1 MLASSARSAEETM
14 VPRRRTIATFA
25 LIAVVAVLG
34 LSACGSKSSSGTA
47 GGTTASHVSAP
58 KTKFLLHSGLAF
70 GAFHH
75 FIYKPFK
82 AGNLTGGGF
91 LKHKLALAKAGLAG
105 LFAYHEIK
113 LALVDAQSS
122 PLLSRLLSPLTAL
135 STKLQALGA
144 GLKGGSVDSA
154 GIEAANTQ
162 AAVTS
167 AASSAAGQP
176 ITDATPSASQ
186 LAGG

>member
-1 MLASSARSAEETM
+1 LPAS
-14 VPRRRTIATFA
+14 RRTIATVA

-34 LSACGSKSSSGTA
+34 LSACGSKSSTTSN
-47 GGTTASHVSAP
+47 GTTSSQVSAP

-75 FIYKPFK
+75 FIYKPYK

-105 LFAYHEIK
+105 LFAYHEVK

-122 PLLSRLLSPLTAL
+122 PLLSRLVSPLTAL
-135 STKLQALGA
+135 AAKLQSLGT
-144 GLKGGSVDSA
+144 GLKGGSVDTS
-154 GIEAANTQ
+154 GIESANTQ

-167 AASSAAGQP
+167 SAASAAGQP

-186 LAGG
+186 LAGGSAGEGAGVAAA

>member
-1 MLASSARSAEETM
+1 MS
-14 VPRRRTIATFA
+14 RRGRTATLA
-25 LIAVVAVLG
+25 LILVLALG
-34 LSACGSKSSSGTA
+34 VSACGSSSSTSSNGTA
-47 GGTTASHVSAP
+47 TTEHVSLP

-75 FIYKPFK
+75 FIYKPYK
-82 AGNLTGGGF
+82 AGKLTGGGLF
-91 LKHKLALAKAGLAG
+91 SHKVNLVKAGLAG

-122 PLLSRLLSPLTAL
+122 PLLMKLLSPLTAL
-135 STKLQALGA
+135 SDKLKSLGTA
-144 GLKGGSVDSA
+144 LKGGSVDGA
-154 GIEAANTQ
+154 AVEATNSQ

-167 AASSAAGQP
+167 SASQAAGAA
-176 ITDATPSASQ
+176 IKDAIPSASQ